1 MLGQVFG
8 YSDFRGPQEAIIA
21 HAVQG
26 GDALV
31 LMPTGGGKS
40 LCYQIPAIVR
50 QNAGHGVT
58 IVISPLIALMHD
70 QVGALLEAGVKA
82 AFLNSTQSY
91 EESSVLE
98 KQLLANELTLLYAAP
113 ERINTPRMKGLLSS
127 LHERGLLSL
136 FAIDEAH
143 CVSQWGHDF
152 RPEYRS
158 LSLLHETFPDV
169 PRMALTATADALTRQ
184 DMIERLKL
192 ESAQH
197 FVSSFD
203 RPNIRYSIIEKLD
216 PTRQLLRFIQT
227 EHHGEAGIVYCQ
239 SRKRVEEIAAMLE
252 DAGLKAMA
260 YHAGFDAKVRQQR
273 QDRFLREDGCVM
285 VATIAFGMGI
295 DKPDVRFVAHLDMP
309 KNIEGYY
316 QETGRAG
323 RDGLAADAWMV
334 YGLQDVVN
342 QRRMIDTS
350 EAASE
355 EFKAV
360 MRGKLDAL
368 LTLAEG
374 TRCRRVSLLGYFGEA
389 SAPCGN
395 CDNCLHPPAVWDA
408 TEAARKLLSC
418 IYRVQQA
425 SGISFGAGHIM
436 DILRG
441 KPNDKIVQYG
451 HDKLSTF
458 GIGADLSEPQW
469 RGVLRH
475 LIAGNLVASTLMHS
489 ASGHSFNT
497 LQLLPD
503 ARQVLKG
510 EASVL
515 LRQQA
520 VSAKGERTRRSSKS
534 AVKTSVKGLA
544 EATLNAG
551 ALERLARLK
560 AWRTQV
566 AKAHNLPPFVIFHDA
581 TLRAIAEQ
589 APQSLDDLKGISGI
603 GEKKLSAYGASVLQA
618 CAEPARGAPEP
629 SLPDD
634 DREMNLEMEANIDL
648 EAPDW
653 PE

>member
-1 MLGQVFG
+1 LPLSPSQPAPLDILSQVFG
-8 YSDFRGPQEAIIA
+8 YAGFRGPQEAIIA
-21 HAVQG
+21 HVIAG

-40 LCYQIPAIVR
+40 LCYQIPAIAR

-70 QVGALLEAGVKA
+70 QVGALTEAGVSA
-82 AFLNSTQSY
+82 AFLNSTQGY
-91 EESSVLE
+91 EESSQLE
-98 KQLLANELTLLYAAP
+98 ARLLRNELTLLYAAP
-113 ERINTPRMKGLLSS
+113 ERINTPRMKGLLTS

-184 DMIERLKL
+184 DMIERLQL
-192 ESAQH
+192 ESARH

-203 RPNIRYSIIEKLD
+203 RPNIRYTIVEKTD
-216 PTRQLLRFIQT
+216 ATRQLLRFIQT

-239 SRKRVEEIAAMLE
+239 SRKRVEEIAGMLE

-260 YHAGFDAKVRQQR
+260 YHAGFDAQVRQQR

-355 EFKAV
+355 EFKQV

-389 SAPCGN
+389 SEPCGN
-395 CDNCLHPPAVWDA
+395 CDNCLNPPAVWDA

-418 IYRVQQA
+418 LYRVQQA
-425 SGISFGAGHIM
+425 SGISFGAGHLL

-441 KPNDKIVQYG
+441 KPNDKIIQYG

-475 LIAGNLVASTLMHS
+475 LIASNLVASTLTHS
-489 ASGHSFNT
+489 ASGNSFNT

-510 EASVL
+510 ETSVL

-520 VSAKGERTRRSSKS
+520 TSAKGERTRRTSKS
-534 AVKTSVKGLA
+534 PAKTSVKGLA

-551 ALERLARLK
+551 ALERLGLLK
-560 AWRTQV
+560 AWRTAV
-566 AKAHNLPPFVIFHDA
+566 AKEHNLPPFVIFHDA

-589 APQSLDDLKGISGI
+589 APHSLDDLRGISGI
-603 GEKKLSAYGASVLQA
+603 GEKKLQAYGNEVLRV
-618 CAEPARGAPEP
+618 CREPEFDA
-629 SLPDD
+629 PDD
-634 DREMNLEMEANIDL
+634 GENLQL
-648 EAPDW
+648 QAPDW